1 MAWEFMST
9 YLGVRSR
16 FFDEFLGSAAAAG
29 LDQVVLLAAGLD
41 TRAFRL
47 GWQPG
52 TTVYELDAPKVLQ
65 FKDRVLTEQRAQ
77 PRCQRRTVAVD
88 LREDWPAAVSTAR
101 AVEIAQRYRRPL
113 DEMALQPMQSSV
125 LVTARAEG
133 QRVQQA
139 TGG

>member
-1 MAWEFMST
+1 MNQHAQWDIVT
-9 YLGVRSR
+9 GVGITAR
-16 FFDEFLGSAAAAG
+16 
-29 LDQVVLLAAGLD
+29 
-41 TRAFRL
+41 
-47 GWQPG
+47 
-52 TTVYELDAPKVLQ
+52 
-65 FKDRVLTEQRAQ
+65 
-77 PRCQRRTVAVD
+77 QRRTVAVD

-113 DEMALQPMQSSV
+113 DEMALQSMQSSV